1 MKMPAV
7 VTKKDYYSEIASL
20 ALPAFLEKL
29 LLSLVGLVSTVVI
42 GKVVGSEAMSS
53 LTVANTITDI
63 LQSIYIGFGF
73 GASIIIA
80 RSESRKK
87 EFINKATLNSIYLNA
102 AFGLLLSIFC
112 MLFLKGLLGFMF
124 SSKTEAVTN
133 VAISYL
139 NTVLPY
145 SVFVS
150 VDVAI
155 SSCFRGAHDA
165 KTPFYVTAAVN
176 VINAVCSIIFIGF
189 LDMGIKGAAV
199 SYIIS
204 TLIGC
209 SIRLSLLFRK
219 NSAIR
224 LDSFHKPDFALIK
237 RILNASAS
245 STLQAFFINFAFLGL
260 QAVTSLISAVAMA
273 GYQVAN
279 NILKLTY
286 CITHGIEAA
295 QITLVGNALSEDN
308 RKKARFYSYKLLHT
322 SETICIIWA
331 ATMFIF
337 ARQFVSVFLESGD
350 STTLN
355 MATSLLRIMCFTV
368 PFTTYYQSSQGT
380 LKVGGET
387 GALVLSSMLG
397 PWAIRIPLAYILI
410 TTIESGAL
418 WSVLEGFF
426 AKIPFI
432 LPLAESVFTNG
443 ITGLITGLFA
453 DYIMRTIVHAY
464 KLHKEK
470 WLYNKL

>member
-1 MKMPAV
+1 
-7 VTKKDYYSEIASL
+7 
-20 ALPAFLEKL
+20 
-29 LLSLVGLVSTVVI
+29 
-42 GKVVGSEAMSS
+42 
-53 LTVANTITDI
+53 
-63 LQSIYIGFGF
+63 
-73 GASIIIA
+73 
-80 RSESRKK
+80 
-87 EFINKATLNSIYLNA
+87 
-102 AFGLLLSIFC
+102 
-112 MLFLKGLLGFMF
+112 
-124 SSKTEAVTN
+124 
-133 VAISYL
+133 
-139 NTVLPY
+139 
-145 SVFVS
+145 
-150 VDVAI
+150 
-155 SSCFRGAHDA
+155 
-165 KTPFYVTAAVN
+165 
-176 VINAVCSIIFIGF
+176 
-189 LDMGIKGAAV
+189 
-199 SYIIS
+199 
-204 TLIGC
+204 
-209 SIRLSLLFRK
+209 
-219 NSAIR
+219 
-224 LDSFHKPDFALIK
+224 
-237 RILNASAS
+237 
-245 STLQAFFINFAFLGL
+245 
-260 QAVTSLISAVAMA
+260 MA

-350 STTLN
+350 SATLN

>member
-1 MKMPAV
+1 MKINTAI
-7 VTKKDYYSEIASL
+7 TKRDYYKEITSL

-29 LLSLVGLVSTVVI
+29 LLTLVGLVSTIVI
-42 GKVVGSEAMSS
+42 GKAVGSEAMSS
-53 LTVANTITDI
+53 LTVATTITDI
-63 LQSIYIGFGF
+63 LQSVFIGFGF

-80 RSESRKK
+80 RDESHKK
-87 EFINKATLNSIYLNA
+87 SFTNKTTLNSIYLNA
-102 AFGLLLSIFC
+102 AFGLLLGLLC
-112 MLFLKGLLGFMF
+112 MIFLKGLLGFMF
-124 SSKTEAVTN
+124 SSKTASVTSGAV
-133 VAISYL
+133 SYL
-139 NTVLPY
+139 YMILPF
-145 SVFVS
+145 SAVAS

-176 VINAVCSIIFIGF
+176 VINAICCVIFIGF
-189 LDMGIKGAAV
+189 LKMGIKGAAV

-209 SIRLSLLFRK
+209 TVRISLLFNK
-219 NSAIR
+219 KSVIH
-224 LDSFHKPDFALIK
+224 LEGFHRPDFLLIK
-237 RILNASAS
+237 RILNASLA

-273 GYQVAN
+273 GYQIAN

-286 CITHGIEAA
+286 CITHGIETA
-295 QITLVGNALSEDN
+295 QITLVGNALSESN
-308 RKKARFYSYKLLHT
+308 KEKARLYSYKLLDT
-322 SETICIIWA
+322 SEAVCFIWA
-331 ATMFIF
+331 VIMFIF
-337 ARQFVSVFLESGD
+337 ARFFASLFVGSGD
-350 STTLN
+350 AATLDA
-355 MATSLLRIMCFTV
+355 ATNLLRILCFTV

-387 GALVLSSMLG
+387 AALVSSSILG

-410 TTIESGAL
+410 TTIENGTLWGAL
-418 WSVLEGFF
+418 EGIFSEV
-426 AKIPFI
+426 PF
-432 LPLAESVFTNG
+432 LYPMAESVFTNG

-470 WLYNKL
+470 WLYNTL